1 MTVYSEL
8 NPGDKLTDEQ
18 IAMLKELEASPAVPD
33 EDCPELTD
41 EQMAR
46 FAEAARERRQR
57 LQNKQ
62 TVAIRLRL
70 SPQALSKAKSLGK
83 GYTTVLSRILEAALA
98 DNETLKHYL

>member
-8 NPGDKLTDEQ
+8 NSGDKLTEEQ
-18 IAMLKELEASPAVPD
+18 IARLKEMEASPAVPD

-41 EQMAR
+41 EQMAK

-62 TVAIRLRL
+62 TVAIRL
-70 SPQALSKAKSLGK
+70 SPQALTKAKSLGK
-83 GYTTVLSRILEAALA
+83 GYTAVLSRILEAALA